1 MIETEKKDEDKKEE
15 EKKQDEAKKPEPEPD
30 EQILKNP
37 SRVLKAQEKV
47 ISYLH
52 DASVKYSPV
61 LESRFAGF
69 VVLSDTGAPSEEQE
83 LYYDDEERDLDAPN
97 PDLVSDLDIPKAF
110 EFDPL
115 IQNAQ

>member
-1 MIETEKKDEDKKEE
+1 
-15 EKKQDEAKKPEPEPD
+15 
-30 EQILKNP
+30 
-37 SRVLKAQEKV
+37 
-47 ISYLH
+47 
-52 DASVKYSPV
+52 
-61 LESRFAGF
+61 
-69 VVLSDTGAPSEEQE
+69 VLSDTGAPSEVQE